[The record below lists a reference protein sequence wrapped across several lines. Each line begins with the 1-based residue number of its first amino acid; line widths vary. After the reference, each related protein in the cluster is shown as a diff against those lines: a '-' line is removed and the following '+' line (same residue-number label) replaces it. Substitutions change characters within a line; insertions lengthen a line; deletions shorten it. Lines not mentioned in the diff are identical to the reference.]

1 MFLASP
7 NLSGNTSHPECHAV
21 TPESVN
27 IAFAIDSRAS
37 AGAAIT
43 KTVTLFE
50 LRLHSWNPAD
60 TPSSIVICPDGMPT
74 SGPRFATII
83 SSKIT
88 KESVK
93 AKLMPQQNQI
103 REQYLDQVD
112 RRV

>member
-83 SSKIT
+83 SSKI
-88 KESVK
+88 K

-103 REQYLDQVD
+103 GVQYLDQVD
-112 RRV
+112 GRV